1 MHAAAVHMEQE
12 RLAAESSGGIREAM
26 RGVVQAERMAV
37 IAAMK
42 SLYWLA
48 KNEVAHTTKYQPL
61 LQLLLN
67 LNCLFVESLRLGANA
82 TYTSEMIIQEFTS
95 VMASQVEK
103 ETLCRFQN
111 SPYVAFMCD
120 ESTDISV
127 LKQLVRYGRYLDDS
141 GGTQTVFLQIKD
153 LFNGTAETIDAAL
166 VKYCND
172 KSISWR

>member
-67 LNCLFVESLRLGANA
+67 LNCPFVESLRLGANA
-82 TYTSEMIIQEFTS
+82 TYTSEMIIQEFIS

-103 ETLCRFQN
+103 ETLCCFQN

-127 LKQLVRYGRYLDDS
+127 LKQLLLYGRYLDDS

-153 LFNGTAETIDAAL
+153 LFNGTAETIVAAL